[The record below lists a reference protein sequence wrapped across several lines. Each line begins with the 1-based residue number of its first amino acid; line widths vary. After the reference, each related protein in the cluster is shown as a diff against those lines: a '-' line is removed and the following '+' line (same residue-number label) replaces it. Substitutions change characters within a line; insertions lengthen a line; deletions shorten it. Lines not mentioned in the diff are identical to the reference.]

1 MAKVTLTKANMPKT
15 NREFQHVLKEAMA
28 RSSPVDD
35 LLELAV
41 ELHDYEHERGMT
53 SADFYSR
60 YQRGEFDDE
69 TMHALIKWAM
79 AYQQFLLVKEQVE
92 KALMREAV
100 WREDLGKVAA

>member
-1 MAKVTLTKANMPKT
+1 MARIQLTKQNMPKS
-15 NREFQHVLKEAMA
+15 RRAFRQMLEAAMA

-35 LLELAV
+35 LLELAG
-41 ELHDYEHERGMT
+41 ELHDYERQRGMT

-60 YQRGEFDDE
+60 YQRGEFDDD

-100 WREDLGKVAA
+100 WHEDLSKVAA